1 MTKRKKK
8 DVIYPYREEAG
19 KLEQKL
25 TSPTVIKGILEANDL
40 HFVKKFGQNFLID
53 ENIVAKIADA
63 ADLTKDDTV
72 LEVGPGLGTLTRAL
86 SERAGQV
93 YTVEI
98 DKKLIPVL
106 MQTLADKENVGIINE
121 DVMKLDFE
129 SLLEGSGK
137 LKIAANLPYYISTPV
152 IMSFLE
158 SDLPFEQMTFLVQK
172 EVADRL
178 AASPGS
184 KAYGSLSLA
193 AQYYADV
200 DVPFTVPAGVF
211 MPKPNVDSAVVRLKK
226 KEETIESD
234 KKLFFQLVRAGF
246 ANRRKTLY
254 NSLKSNLPYGADTV
268 RELLERA
275 DINPSV
281 RAETLSADDFAKMS
295 LILREMIG
303 EDE

>member
-1 MTKRKKK
+1 M
-8 DVIYPYREEAG
+8 
-19 KLEQKL
+19 
-25 TSPTVIKGILEANDL
+25 IKGILEANDL